1 MEKMVMKQTVTH
13 KLDLI
18 KNRTLYDK
26 EEVRNIKIC
35 TYVYTASYEI
45 HIE

>member
-1 MEKMVMKQTVTH
+1 MKQTVTH

-18 KNRTLYDK
+18 RIVHCLTK

-45 HIE
+45 HIG